1 MALNFHEV
9 YNSYTFGD
17 AMGKRK
23 GDLVAQEIIFHH
35 KIHIGNNNNHK
46 FT

>member
-23 GDLVAQEIIFHH
+23 GDLVAQEIILYPP
-35 KIHIGNNNNHK
+35 
-46 FT
+46 